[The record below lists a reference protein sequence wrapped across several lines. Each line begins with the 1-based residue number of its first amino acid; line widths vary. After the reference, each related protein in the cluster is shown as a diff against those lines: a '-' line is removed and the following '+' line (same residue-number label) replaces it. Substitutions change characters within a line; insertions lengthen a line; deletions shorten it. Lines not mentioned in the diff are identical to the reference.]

1 MEDVSG
7 CNDLWKD
14 TECTKHTGYVRDT
27 CQKSCGTCQGIID
40 ITNRVLKI
48 HEVYIFYYIL
58 LI

>member
-27 CQKSCGTCQGIID
+27 CQKSCGTCQGIIY
-40 ITNRVLKI
+40 ISNGI
-48 HEVYIFYYIL
+48 SEIYEVFQFYLY
-58 LI
+58 